1 MRCYT
6 RITNLTTLVVVAL
19 SLTISRSHFYA
30 EDESQPE
37 GSSQEKSKPKESDSI
52 KPVFGK
58 DWTIPGLGLEMIW
71 IEPGTFVMG
80 GPKGEYVH
88 EKQHEVTISRGFWLG
103 KYEVTVEQ
111 FRKFIAD
118 TGYRTELE
126 WRRHPFRIFVRG
138 EAESGREFGRHWAN
152 VYADNPRNPVVAVSR
167 LDIIAFC
174 LWVNH
179 IEHQRE
185 ERLKIY
191 RSIFADDFYG
201 YTLPTESQ
209 WEYACRA
216 GTTTSFSFGNSI
228 SPSEANCNWGYNMIG
243 ETMVPKGSGRPVKVG
258 SYPPNQWGL
267 HDMHGNVNELCLDRL
282 AESDGESV
290 VEPVGVGTWINQT
303 VRGGSFWEQASMCRS
318 GFRMAIGGDATD
330 DRGFRLALSYGPL
343 P

>member
-138 EAESGREFGRHWAN
+138 EAEILWL
-152 VYADNPRNPVVAVSR
+152 PR
-167 LDIIAFC
+167 
-174 LWVNH
+174 
-179 IEHQRE
+179 
-185 ERLKIY
+185 
-191 RSIFADDFYG
+191 
-201 YTLPTESQ
+201 
-209 WEYACRA
+209 
-216 GTTTSFSFGNSI
+216 SFHL
-228 SPSEANCNWGYNMIG
+228 
-243 ETMVPKGSGRPVKVG
+243 R
-258 SYPPNQWGL
+258 
-267 HDMHGNVNELCLDRL
+267 R
-282 AESDGESV
+282 
-290 VEPVGVGTWINQT
+290 
-303 VRGGSFWEQASMCRS
+303 
-318 GFRMAIGGDATD
+318 
-330 DRGFRLALSYGPL
+330 
-343 P
+343 